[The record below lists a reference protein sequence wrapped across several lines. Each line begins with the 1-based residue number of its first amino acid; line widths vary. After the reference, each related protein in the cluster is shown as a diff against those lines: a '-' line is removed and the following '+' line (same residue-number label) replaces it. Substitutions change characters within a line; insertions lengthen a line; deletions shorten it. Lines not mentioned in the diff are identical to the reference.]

1 MPANARIVYD
11 FDTWDA
17 ATITGSSEANSD
29 LADDNV
35 VHPFVSK
42 PWRTTGDTTEN
53 IVFDLGSA
61 VAIDCIGV
69 FAHNLTSAGTIRVQ
83 ANTADSWGSP
93 AQDNGAVAMSPSAV
107 DADGNVLGHF
117 ISFPSG
123 WGAYRYWRLVFVD
136 GSNPDGYIQIGRI
149 AGGIYYE
156 FDRNIQQS
164 FAVEIMDPS
173 ETDRNVPGRQAYWRS
188 RERFRRATVGFRFQ
202 DRTQTEKVEAIYRKI
217 GNSNP
222 CILALDP
229 DNYPSK
235 DSMYCQMITPVQ
247 FTHQQI
253 GYYDTGALVF
263 EEKVE

>member
-1 MPANARIVYD
+1 MPDAKARIVYN
-11 FDTWDA
+11 FDDWDA

-42 PWRTTGDTTEN
+42 PWRTTGDTAES

-61 VAIDCIGV
+61 QTINCIGI
-69 FAHNLTSAGTIRVQ
+69 FGHNLTSSAVCYIS
-83 ANTADSWGSP
+83 ANSADSWGSP
-93 AQDNGAVAMSPSAV
+93 AHSSGAWSPV
-107 DADGNVLGHF
+107 TDADGTVLGHYVF
-117 ISFPSG
+117 FNSWS
-123 WGAYRYWRLVFVD
+123 AMRYWRILLQD
-136 GSNPDGYIQIGRI
+136 SSNPDGFIQIGRI
-149 AGGIYYE
+149 AGGQYYE

-164 FAVEIMDPS
+164 FAIEHLDPS
-173 ETDRNVPGRQAYWRS
+173 ETDQNVPGRQAFWRS
-188 RERFRRATVGFRFQ
+188 RDRFRRATVGFRFQ

-222 CILALDP
+222 CILSLDP
-229 DNYPSK
+229 TNYPTK
-235 DSMYCQMITPVQ
+235 DSMYCHMITPVQ

-253 GYYDTGALVF
+253 GYYNTGALVF